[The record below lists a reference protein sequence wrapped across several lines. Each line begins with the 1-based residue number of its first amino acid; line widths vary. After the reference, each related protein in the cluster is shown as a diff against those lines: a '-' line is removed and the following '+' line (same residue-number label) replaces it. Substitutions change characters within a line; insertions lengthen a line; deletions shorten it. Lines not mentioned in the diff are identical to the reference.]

1 MPRRPPQKKSPRG
14 LATTHETQ
22 PAKDVNR
29 AQRQMQALALRMQ
42 GYQWQEIADRC
53 GIRGGKG
60 AAYNLVNSA
69 LKAALRERTED
80 YRELMTQ
87 RLEALW
93 VIQWQKATTERS
105 DWAVDRLMAIHD
117 RIERLHNVAIRPE
130 ASQSPQQM
138 IVIGVPEAVLEAV

>member
-1 MPRRPPQKKSPRG
+1 MPRRPPQKKS
-14 LATTHETQ
+14 LATTHDTQ

-29 AQRQMQALALRMQ
+29 TQRQMQALALRMQ

-117 RIERLHNVAIRPE
+117 RIERLHNVAIHPD
-130 ASQSPQQM
+130 ASQNQAQM
-138 IVIGVPEAVLEAV
+138 IVIGVPDAVLEAV